1 MTREEALTAATQL
14 LQAYPRDVAE
24 GTLESYALN
33 LADLE
38 KTATLEAIRRLIRTS
53 KWLPTIA
60 EIFEAVAQTTLPRA
74 VDAASAWSEA
84 VGLMSA
90 IGSYRTL
97 GAAGS
102 PYVNRTL
109 RLCGRWDEIC
119 QEDATWLRKRF
130 IEIYAGVVREARE
143 SMQVNGTFPAW
154 LEGPTRPSIT
164 GQVQALLD
172 GLSQST
178 TVPR

>member
-1 MTREEALTAATQL
+1 MTREEALTVVTML
-14 LQAYPRDVAE
+14 VEAYPAREVPKASLKAYADASLLDVQSA
-24 GTLESYALN
+24 AV
-33 LADLE
+33 
-38 KTATLEAIRRLIRTS
+38 KRLIATS
-53 KWLPTIA
+53 KWLPSIA
-60 EIFEAVAQTTLPRA
+60 EIREAVAHTKLPRVA
-74 VDAASAWSEA
+74 DAAVAWSEA

-130 IEIYAGVVREARE
+130 VEIYAGVVREARE
-143 SMQVNGTFPAW
+143 SMQVNGTLPAW